1 MSLSFKDLYKTK
13 VVPKLKEEFGYKN
26 VHEIPKLE
34 KIVINMGVGEA
45 VFDSKVINHAVNDLT
60 QISGQKPV
68 ITKAKVSVAS
78 YKLREGMN
86 IGCKVTLRKD
96 RMFEFIERLVYI
108 ALPRSQDFKG
118 FNSKSFDSHGN
129 FSFGLKEQVIFSE
142 IKYDKIDQTRGMDI
156 TFVTTA
162 KNKKE
167 AKALL
172 EGLNLPF
179 YN

>member
-1 MSLSFKDLYKTK
+1 MGLSFKEIYKTQ
-13 VVPKLKEEFGYKN
+13 VIPKLQEEFSYKN
-26 VHEIPKLE
+26 VHQIPKLQ

-60 QISGQKPV
+60 QIAGQKPV
-68 ITKAKVSVAS
+68 ITKAKISVAS

-108 ALPRSQDFKG
+108 ALPRSQEFKG
-118 FNSKSFDSHGN
+118 FNSKSFDSQGN

-142 IKYDKIDQTRGMDI
+142 IKYDKVDQIRGMDI

-162 KNKKE
+162 KNKEE

-172 EGLNLPF
+172 SGLNLPF